1 MAFIIGGSETQFV
14 LKLVANRQNKKLG
27 GGAWDKTL
35 ECVNVILSCE
45 FETFEAADEKWL
57 A

>member
-1 MAFIIGGSETQFV
+1 MAFLIGGSETQFV
-14 LKLVANRQNKKLG
+14 LKLVANRQNKER
-27 GGAWDKTL
+27 DKTV
-35 ECVNVILSCE
+35 ECVNTIPSYG

>member
-1 MAFIIGGSETQFV
+1 MAFLIGGSETQFV
-14 LKLVANRQNKKLG
+14 LKLVANRRNKKKRG
-27 GGAWDKTL
+27 YKTVG
-35 ECVNVILSCE
+35 CVNTIPSCE